1 MVTVFLT
8 ETCNGCG
15 GPNNAICVKSCPAAI
30 LEVRK
35 DHPSDPKARGIVH
48 VLNDKACLECYACER
63 LCPTKSIFINPPD
76 FKIDPILPQ
85 LYDINENS
93 GIILKEH

>member
-1 MVTVFLT
+1 MVTVFIIDA
-8 ETCNGCG
+8 CNGCG

-35 DHPSDPKARGIVH
+35 DHPSNPKARGIVH

-63 LCPTKSIFINPPD
+63 FCPMKSIFINPPD
-76 FKIDPILPQ
+76 FNTIPVMPQ
-85 LYDINENS
+85 LYDINEKNEV
-93 GIILKEH
+93 IIKKQ